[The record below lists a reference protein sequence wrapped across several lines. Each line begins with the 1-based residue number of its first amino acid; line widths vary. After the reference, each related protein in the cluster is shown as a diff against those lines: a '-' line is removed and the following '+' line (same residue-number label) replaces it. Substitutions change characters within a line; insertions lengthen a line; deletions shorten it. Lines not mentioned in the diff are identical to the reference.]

1 MIEGLE
7 CIPAWTTPSLCVEWL
22 WVNVAG
28 GRLTVGNLVQCAV
41 VLYEEL
47 TRGHSVI
54 KVGGGHHEE

>member
-28 GRLTVGNLVQCAV
+28 GRLTVGNLVHCAV

-47 TRGHSVI
+47 TRGHTVS
-54 KVGGGHHEE
+54 